1 MIVISCFISSQDN
14 YAWIIVFFFVPV
26 GICLLFGSIFFIL
39 SLAKLMFVVIK
50 LRKWKEVVMPY
61 LRVLLFIFS
70 LFLVVTLFSIY
81 CINNAANAS
90 TINSGYQQYY
100 ACIGTSA
107 VSGTICELDNNV
119 ANYSLVMLKG
129 FAISV
134 FGVLLFFIF
143 TSPQLFIHWFRVFQA
158 IYRLMRERDKAA
170 VMNLWQQLGRT
181 TTTRSSSITLAG
193 VSMAVVEDNI
203 SGEKSADDDV
213 AEETDVEESSSSP
226 TEED

>member
-1 MIVISCFISSQDN
+1 
-14 YAWIIVFFFVPV
+14 
-26 GICLLFGSIFFIL
+26 
-39 SLAKLMFVVIK
+39 
-50 LRKWKEVVMPY
+50 MPY

-70 LFLVVTLFSIY
+70 IFLVVTLFSVY

-107 VSGTICELDNNV
+107 VSGTICELDSNV

-134 FGVLLFFIF
+134 LGVLLFFIF
-143 TSPQLFIHWFRVFQA
+143 TSPQLFVHWFHVFQA

-170 VMNLWQQLGRT
+170 VMNLWQKLGRT

-193 VSMAVVEDNI
+193 VSTMAVVEDNI
-203 SGEKSADDDV
+203 SAEKSADDDDD
-213 AEETDVEESSSSP
+213 EETGVEESSSSS
-226 TEED
+226 TEE